1 MLLTIALI
9 REETWNDRGRGTE
22 RRKGG
27 RKKREKGTR
36 TGKTGWLGEAGYALL
51 VIDEN
56 TVYSGGDQWSG

>member
-1 MLLTIALI
+1 MPP
-9 REETWNDRGRGTE
+9 
-22 RRKGG
+22 KQ
-27 RKKREKGTR
+27 KKREKGTR